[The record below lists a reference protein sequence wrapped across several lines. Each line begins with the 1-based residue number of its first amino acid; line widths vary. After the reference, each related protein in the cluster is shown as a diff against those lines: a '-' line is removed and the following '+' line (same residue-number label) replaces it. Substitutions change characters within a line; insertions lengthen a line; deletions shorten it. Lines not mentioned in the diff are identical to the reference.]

1 LFFSI
6 IKGTPAVLRRLLL
19 ALPLLAATVPAY
31 AQNCDTSFTFHNLS
45 SFTVNEFYFDRSANP
60 NWTRDELGAGVLPA
74 GRSQRFRA
82 AYAGLYDFRAVL
94 ANGRAVELR
103 RADICVITDVTLTDN
118 GMTAR

>member
-1 LFFSI
+1 M
-6 IKGTPAVLRRLLL
+6 VRRLFL
-19 ALPLLAATVPAY
+19 ALTLLAAAAVPAY
-31 AQNCDTSFTFHNLS
+31 AQSCDSSFTFHNRS
-45 SFTVNEFYFDRSANP
+45 SVTVNEFYFDRSANP